1 MKKRTL
7 AELEQE
13 IERVEIALQKT
24 KSEHLQRDYM
34 KYLKRLKR
42 EYKRGGGILANSRKE
57 NHGIKRVRKQPA

>member
-1 MKKRTL
+1 MKNRTL

-13 IERVEIALQKT
+13 IERVENALKKT

-42 EYKRGGGILANSRKE
+42 EYKRGGFAVGNR
-57 NHGIKRVRKQPA
+57 NC

>member
-1 MKKRTL
+1 MKKRTQT
-7 AELEQE
+7 ELKQE
-13 IERVEIALQKT
+13 IERVENALQRS

-42 EYKRGGGILANSRKE
+42 EYKRGGGIFANSREE